1 MEVNIA
7 LLQMKAE
14 KTKKENLDKTISM
27 IDEAVKNNAQ
37 IICTQELFLTPYFCQ
52 IENWDYFDLAEEI
65 NENNKTIKILSTIAK
80 EKKVVIIA
88 SLFEKRAKGLY
99 HNTAVILD
107 ADGSFL
113 GIYRKMH
120 IPDDP
125 HFYEK
130 FYFAPGDLGYKV
142 FKTKYANI
150 GTLICWDQ
158 WYPEAIRLT
167 VLKGADIVFYP
178 TAIGWLP
185 SEKEEYGK
193 SQYTAW
199 ETVQRGH
206 AVANGCYVAVANR
219 IGFEPSPDGNEGIEF
234 WGQSFIA
241 NPYGEILKK
250 ASIDKEEVLVQPINL
265 KLIEEFRKIWPFFR
279 DRRIDSYGDITKRW
293 ID

>member
-1 MEVNIA
+1 MEVKIA

-37 IICTQELFLTPYFCQ
+37 IICTQELFLTSYFCQ

-88 SLFEKRAKGLY
+88 SLFEKRAKGPY

-142 FKTKYANI
+142 FKTKYA
-150 GTLICWDQ
+150 
-158 WYPEAIRLT
+158 
-167 VLKGADIVFYP
+167 
-178 TAIGWLP
+178 
-185 SEKEEYGK
+185 
-193 SQYTAW
+193 
-199 ETVQRGH
+199 
-206 AVANGCYVAVANR
+206 
-219 IGFEPSPDGNEGIEF
+219 
-234 WGQSFIA
+234 
-241 NPYGEILKK
+241 IL
-250 ASIDKEEVLVQPINL
+250 AL
-265 KLIEEFRKIWPFFR
+265 
-279 DRRIDSYGDITKRW
+279 
-293 ID
+293 